1 MGSPPFQAEAV
12 ATQWA
17 EPQSGACVESSQ
29 HIWADVAALVGCPY
43 CPGDEKCL
51 IYVSLGAESY
61 SSRCD
66 AQCRP
71 LQSKAL
77 RRAWMEP
84 YLSLV

>member
-17 EPQSGACVESSQ
+17 EPQSGAYVESSQ
-29 HIWADVAALVGCPY
+29 HIWADVAALVGRYWPCPH

-61 SSRCD
+61 PSRRD
-66 AQCRP
+66 AQRTP
-71 LQSKAL
+71 LQSK
-77 RRAWMEP
+77 EGT
-84 YLSLV
+84 